1 LYFRSEYSCKEDTGD
16 LMVKPKLRSRSEK
29 RRRVRTPGKKLV
41 THYKKKKSGIARCA
55 VCKKPLH
62 GVPRLNPSEMRKLS
76 KSKKRPE
83 RPYGGNLCSKCM
95 RDLFKKSL
103 VKILGSKKV

>member
-1 LYFRSEYSCKEDTGD
+1 
-16 LMVKPKLRSRSEK
+16 MVKPMLRSRSKK
-29 RRRVRTPGKKLV
+29 RRKVRTPGNRLV
-41 THYKKKKSGIARCA
+41 THYKRKKPGIARCA

-62 GVPRLNPSEMRKLS
+62 GIPRLNPSEMGKLP

-103 VKILGSKKV
+103 TKIFSNKKV

>member
-1 LYFRSEYSCKEDTGD
+1 
-16 LMVKPKLRSRSEK
+16 MVKPRLRSRSKK
-29 RRRVRTPGKKLV
+29 RRKIRTPGKRSI
-41 THYKKKKSGIARCA
+41 THYKRKKPGIARCA

-62 GVPRLNPSEMRKLS
+62 GVPRLNPPEMGKLP
-76 KSKKRPE
+76 KTKKRPE

-103 VKILGSKKV
+103 VEIVGKKKV